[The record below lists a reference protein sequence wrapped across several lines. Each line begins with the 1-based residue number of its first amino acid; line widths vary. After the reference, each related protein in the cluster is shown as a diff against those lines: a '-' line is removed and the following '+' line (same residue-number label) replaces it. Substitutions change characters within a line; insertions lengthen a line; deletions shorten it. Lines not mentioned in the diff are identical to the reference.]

1 MKNSDLTNRIFENYD
16 SLIKWENG
24 KIVHMQQSID
34 ITDSEI
40 LSHQA
45 SIDDLCGLLNRRAG
59 KENCS
64 SLW

>member
-1 MKNSDLTNRIFENYD
+1 MS
-16 SLIKWENG
+16 
-24 KIVHMQQSID
+24 KIVPCNSQSD

-45 SIDDLCGLLNRRAG
+45 SIDDLCGLLNRHAE
-59 KENCS
+59 KKKHS

>member
-1 MKNSDLTNRIFENYD
+1 MVKLFTCNR
-16 SLIKWENG
+16 
-24 KIVHMQQSID
+24 SID

-59 KENCS
+59 KEKLLEIYGEKEKS
-64 SLW
+64 